1 MKTLGIFEVKTKLS
15 QICDEVESS
24 GEGVIVTK
32 RGRPFVRIEP
42 IERTESNRSEVWE
55 ARERYTAQMASE
67 DEIKLPKRVNDPFAN
82 PFQDVDK

>member
-42 IERTESNRSEVWE
+42 LEHTKSSRSEVWE
-55 ARERYTAQMASE
+55 ARERYTAELAIE
-67 DEIKLPKRVNDPFAN
+67 DEIKLPKRGFDPIEN
-82 PFQDVDK
+82 PFQGVQ